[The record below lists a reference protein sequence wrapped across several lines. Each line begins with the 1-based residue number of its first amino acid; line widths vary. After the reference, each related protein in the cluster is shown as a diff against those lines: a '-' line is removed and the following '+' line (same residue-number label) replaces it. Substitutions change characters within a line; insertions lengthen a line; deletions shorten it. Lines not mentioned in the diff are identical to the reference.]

1 MRRSFLVLG
10 AAVLT
15 ALACSFSFNVPRAD
29 TGEVQVVS
37 IDEPLPSAGTDV
49 DVEIHLGG
57 GTLDLA
63 GGASGLAEG
72 SIRFNVEEW
81 RPTVERTA
89 TSLRIEQGDPAA
101 GLTLGDGVINEW
113 SLRLG
118 DVPMALTIRAGAY
131 SGSMDLSGIPLRRLD
146 VSDGASDV
154 RLGFTSPNPEEMQS
168 FSYQTGASTVSLTG
182 LGYANFSDMTFSG
195 GAGTYTLDFSGGLS
209 RDANVTLESGVS
221 SVRLEVPAG
230 TAAEV
235 VVGGALNNVSTIGAW
250 AQSGETYRLEG
261 AGPTLRI
268 FVDMGVGS
276 LALVA
281 E

>member
-1 MRRSFLVLG
+1 MRRSLLVLS
-10 AAVLT
+10 AAVVT

-29 TGEVQVVS
+29 TGELQVVS
-37 IDEPLPSAGTDV
+37 IDEPLPPAGTEI

-81 RPTVERTA
+81 RPTVDRTD

-101 GLTLGDGVINEW
+101 GLTLGNEVINEW
-113 SLRLG
+113 SLHLG
-118 DVPMALTIRAGAY
+118 DVPMALTIQAGAY
-131 SGSMDLSGIPLRRLD
+131 SGSMDLSGIPLRRLN

-154 RLGFTSPNPEEMQS
+154 RLSFTSPNPEEMQS
-168 FSYQTGASTVSLTG
+168 LSYQTGASTVSLTG

-195 GAGTYTLDFSGGLS
+195 GAGTYTLDFSGGLR

-221 SVRLEVPAG
+221 SVRLEIPAG
-230 TAAEV
+230 TTAEV
-235 VVGGALNNVSTIGAW
+235 VVGGALNNVDTIGHW

-261 AGPTLRI
+261 TGPTLRI
-268 FVDMGVGS
+268 FVDMGVGTLS
-276 LALVA
+276 LVA

>member
-1 MRRSFLVLG
+1 VLS
-10 AAVLT
+10 AAIVT

-37 IDEPLPSAGTDV
+37 IDEPLPPAGTDI

-81 RPTVERTA
+81 RPTVERTD

-101 GLTLGDGVINEW
+101 GLTLGNEVINEW
-113 SLRLG
+113 SLHLG
-118 DVPMALTIRAGAY
+118 DVPMALTIQAGAY

-154 RLGFTSPNPEEMQS
+154 RLSFSSPNPEEMQS
-168 FSYQTGASTVSLTG
+168 LSYQTGASTVSLTG

-195 GAGTYTLDFSGGLS
+195 GAGTYTLNFSGGLR

-221 SVRLEVPAG
+221 SVRLEIPAG
-230 TAAEV
+230 TTAEV
-235 VVGGALNNVSTIGAW
+235 VVGGALNNVDTIGDW
-250 AQSGETYRLEG
+250 VQSGETYRLEG
-261 AGPTLRI
+261 TGPTLRI
-268 FVDMGVGS
+268 SVDMGVGTLS
-276 LALVA
+276 LVA

>member
-1 MRRSFLVLG
+1 MR
-10 AAVLT
+10 
-15 ALACSFSFNVPRAD
+15 
-29 TGEVQVVS
+29 
-37 IDEPLPSAGTDV
+37 
-49 DVEIHLGG
+49 
-57 GTLDLA
+57 
-63 GGASGLAEG
+63 
-72 SIRFNVEEW
+72 
-81 RPTVERTA
+81 
-89 TSLRIEQGDPAA
+89 
-101 GLTLGDGVINEW
+101 
-113 SLRLG
+113 
-118 DVPMALTIRAGAY
+118 
-131 SGSMDLSGIPLRRLD
+131 
-146 VSDGASDV
+146 
-154 RLGFTSPNPEEMQS
+154 S

>member
-1 MRRSFLVLG
+1 MRRSLLVLS
-10 AAVLT
+10 AAVVT

-37 IDEPLPSAGTDV
+37 IDEPLPPAGTEI

-81 RPTVERTA
+81 RPTVERTD

-101 GLTLGDGVINEW
+101 GLTLGNEVINEW
-113 SLRLG
+113 SLHLG
-118 DVPMALTIRAGAY
+118 DVPMALTIQAGAY
-131 SGSMDLSGIPLRRLD
+131 SGSMDLSGIPLRRLN

-154 RLGFTSPNPEEMQS
+154 RLSFTSPNPEEMQS
-168 FSYQTGASTVSLTG
+168 LSYQTGASTVSLTG

-195 GAGTYTLDFSGGLS
+195 GAGTYTLDFSGGLR

-221 SVRLEVPAG
+221 SVRLEIPAG
-230 TAAEV
+230 TTAEV
-235 VVGGALNNVSTIGAW
+235 VVGGALNNVDTIGDW

-261 AGPTLRI
+261 TGPTLRI
-268 FVDMGVGS
+268 FVDMGVGTLS
-276 LALVA
+276 LVA

>member
-1 MRRSFLVLG
+1 MRRSLLVLG

-15 ALACSFSFNVPRAD
+15 ALACSFSFNVPHAD

-37 IDEPLPSAGTDV
+37 IDEPLPPAGTDA

-81 RPTVERTA
+81 RPTVERTD
-89 TSLRIEQGDPAA
+89 TSLRIEQGEPDS
-101 GLTLGDGVINEW
+101 GLTLGNGVINEW

-118 DVPMALTIRAGAY
+118 DVPMALTIQAGAY
-131 SGSMDLSGIPLRRLD
+131 SGSMDLSGIPLRRLE

-154 RLGFTSPNPEEMQS
+154 RLSFASPNPEEMQLL
-168 FSYQTGASTVSLTG
+168 SYQTGASTVSLTG

-195 GAGTYTLDFSGGLS
+195 GAGTYTLDFSGGLR

-221 SVRLEVPAG
+221 SVRLEIPAG
-230 TAAEV
+230 TTAEV
-235 VVGGALNNVSTIGAW
+235 VVGGALNNVDTIGGW
-250 AQSGETYRLEG
+250 AQSGETYRLDG
-261 AGPTLRI
+261 TGPTLRI

>member
-1 MRRSFLVLG
+1 VLS
-10 AAVLT
+10 AAVVT
-15 ALACSFSFNVPRAD
+15 ALACSFSFKVPRAD
-29 TGEVQVVS
+29 TGELQVVS
-37 IDEPLPSAGTDV
+37 IDEPLPPAGTEI

-81 RPTVERTA
+81 RPTVDRTD

-101 GLTLGDGVINEW
+101 GLTLGNEVINEW
-113 SLRLG
+113 SLHLG
-118 DVPMALTIRAGAY
+118 DVPMALTIQAGAY
-131 SGSMDLSGIPLRRLD
+131 SGSMDLSGIPLRRLN

-154 RLGFTSPNPEEMQS
+154 RLSFTSPNPEEMQS
-168 FSYQTGASTVSLTG
+168 LSYQTGASTVSLTG

-195 GAGTYTLDFSGGLS
+195 GAGTYTLDFSGGLR

-221 SVRLEVPAG
+221 SVRLEIPAG
-230 TAAEV
+230 TTAEV
-235 VVGGALNNVSTIGAW
+235 VVGGALNNVDTIGDW
-250 AQSGETYRLEG
+250 AHSGETYRLEG
-261 AGPTLRI
+261 TGPTLRI
-268 FVDMGVGS
+268 FVDMGVGTLS
-276 LALVA
+276 LVA

>member
-1 MRRSFLVLG
+1 VLS
-10 AAVLT
+10 AAVVT

-37 IDEPLPSAGTDV
+37 IDEPLPPAGTEI

-81 RPTVERTA
+81 RPTVDRTD

-101 GLTLGDGVINEW
+101 GLTLGNEVINEW
-113 SLRLG
+113 SLHLG
-118 DVPMALTIRAGAY
+118 DVPMALTIQAGAY
-131 SGSMDLSGIPLRRLD
+131 SGSMDLSGIPLRRLN

-154 RLGFTSPNPEEMQS
+154 RLSFTSPNPEEMQS
-168 FSYQTGASTVSLTG
+168 LSYQTGASTVSLTG

-195 GAGTYTLDFSGGLS
+195 GAGTYTLDFSGGLR

-221 SVRLEVPAG
+221 SVRLEIPAG
-230 TAAEV
+230 TTAEV
-235 VVGGALNNVSTIGAW
+235 VVGGALNNVDTIGHW

-261 AGPTLRI
+261 TGPTLRI
-268 FVDMGVGS
+268 FVDMGVGTLS
-276 LALVA
+276 LVA

>member
-1 MRRSFLVLG
+1 MRRSLLVLS
-10 AAVLT
+10 AAVVT

-37 IDEPLPSAGTDV
+37 IDEPLPPAGTEI

-81 RPTVERTA
+81 RPTVDRTD

-101 GLTLGDGVINEW
+101 GLTLGNEVINEW
-113 SLRLG
+113 SLHLG
-118 DVPMALTIRAGAY
+118 DVPMALTIQAGAY
-131 SGSMDLSGIPLRRLD
+131 SGSMDLSGIPLRRLN

-154 RLGFTSPNPEEMQS
+154 RLSFTSPNPEEMQS
-168 FSYQTGASTVSLTG
+168 LSYQTGASTVSLTG

-195 GAGTYTLDFSGGLS
+195 GAGTYTLDFSGGLR

-221 SVRLEVPAG
+221 SVRLEIPAG
-230 TAAEV
+230 TTAEV
-235 VVGGALNNVSTIGAW
+235 VVGGALNNVDTIGDW

-261 AGPTLRI
+261 TGPTLRI
-268 FVDMGVGS
+268 FVDMGVGTLS
-276 LALVA
+276 LVA

>member
-1 MRRSFLVLG
+1 MRRSLLVLS
-10 AAVLT
+10 AAVVT

-37 IDEPLPSAGTDV
+37 IDEPLPPAGTEI

-81 RPTVERTA
+81 RPTVDRTD

-101 GLTLGDGVINEW
+101 GLTLGNEVINEW
-113 SLRLG
+113 SLHLG
-118 DVPMALTIRAGAY
+118 DVPMALTIQAGAY
-131 SGSMDLSGIPLRRLD
+131 SGSMDLSGIPLRRLN

-154 RLGFTSPNPEEMQS
+154 RLSFTSPNPEEMQS
-168 FSYQTGASTVSLTG
+168 LSYQTGASTVSLTG

-195 GAGTYTLDFSGGLS
+195 GAGTYTLDFSGGLR

-221 SVRLEVPAG
+221 SVRLEIPAG
-230 TAAEV
+230 TTAEV
-235 VVGGALNNVSTIGAW
+235 VVGGALNNVDTIGHW

-261 AGPTLRI
+261 TGPTLRI
-268 FVDMGVGS
+268 FVDMGVGTLS
-276 LALVA
+276 LVA

>member
-1 MRRSFLVLG
+1 VLS
-10 AAVLT
+10 AAVVT

-37 IDEPLPSAGTDV
+37 IDEPLPPAGTEI

-81 RPTVERTA
+81 RPTVDRTD

-101 GLTLGDGVINEW
+101 GLTLGNEVINEW
-113 SLRLG
+113 SLHLG
-118 DVPMALTIRAGAY
+118 DVPMALTIQAGAY
-131 SGSMDLSGIPLRRLD
+131 SGSMDLSGIPLRRLN

-154 RLGFTSPNPEEMQS
+154 RLSFTSPNPEEMQS
-168 FSYQTGASTVSLTG
+168 LSYQTGASTVSLTG

-195 GAGTYTLDFSGGLS
+195 GAGTYTLDFSGGLR

-221 SVRLEVPAG
+221 SVRLEIPAG
-230 TAAEV
+230 TTAEV
-235 VVGGALNNVSTIGAW
+235 VVGGALNNVDTIGDW

-261 AGPTLRI
+261 TGPTLRI
-268 FVDMGVGS
+268 FVDMGVGTLS
-276 LALVA
+276 LVA

>member
-1 MRRSFLVLG
+1 VLS
-10 AAVLT
+10 AAVVT

-37 IDEPLPSAGTDV
+37 IDEPLPPAGTEI

-81 RPTVERTA
+81 RPTVERTD

-101 GLTLGDGVINEW
+101 GLTLGNEVINEW
-113 SLRLG
+113 SLHLG
-118 DVPMALTIRAGAY
+118 DVPMALTIQAGAY
-131 SGSMDLSGIPLRRLD
+131 SGSMDLSGIPLRRLN

-154 RLGFTSPNPEEMQS
+154 RLSFTSPNPEEMQS
-168 FSYQTGASTVSLTG
+168 LSYQTGASTVSLTG

-195 GAGTYTLDFSGGLS
+195 GAGTYTLDFSGGLR

-221 SVRLEVPAG
+221 SVRLEIPAG
-230 TAAEV
+230 TTAEV
-235 VVGGALNNVSTIGAW
+235 VVGGALNNVDTIGHW

-261 AGPTLRI
+261 TGPTLRI
-268 FVDMGVGS
+268 FVDMGVGTLS
-276 LALVA
+276 LVA